1 MFDIRLK
8 KGTTITDTYA
18 AFDLGQRTIQT
29 GLKSQDGKIV
39 ND

>member
-1 MFDIRLK
+1 MFDK
-8 KGTTITDTYA
+8 TEKDTTITDTYA

-29 GLKSQDGKIV
+29 GLKSQDGEIV